1 MPYGYDINSNDPTVK
16 RAMTLAFRTEP
27 LGNTFYVPPP
37 SPSPLPAWTVDVEIV
52 LLTAA
57 ITADDTVASVQVLD
71 ALQAAARTAQP
82 TAIVALESTSR
93 RRLYGQAAGSANG
106 RRLATIVLNCG
117 TSCNDAACATDPTTL
132 LTYRVVVFVET
143 LAAVQ
148 MAALVLAME
157 NAMPDLK
164 AATGGDFLCSVGR
177 DDAEFTP
184 ESSPPPPALPPPA
197 APPPTSPPPCLPYT
211 LMTTL
216 IDTVRCDPTTDIT
229 EEQACKDVA
238 DWLNASAANRDS
250 MGYTGSNVFWGVAEI
265 GSIEISYLQY
275 GCQTLD
281 AGTDLWVYFARDP
294 NALYHTSPY
303 VPAMYYAI
311 CKNLACTPPSAPPQP
326 PALPPSPSPPEVP
339 PPPPPSPSPPPP
351 SPPPPLPSTP
361 PPPPS
366 PSPPPPSPLPPIC
379 AGAQFQ
385 MTEPSTTSG
394 ACTPTYLGVPSN
406 HCQAWSVAVGGNWG
420 GSSNLGSGYPSAC
433 FYWTFDDKYYH
444 NLFGTSNNGG
454 APSVYARYVCGCMSG
469 GFFLPPPPPPPP
481 GCTYTGGPQRIP
493 GTITAKGDCASN
505 NMQAA
510 TAAECSA
517 VAEANSAWK
526 NNVGTS
532 GYSLGHY
539 PTGCWWVASL
549 GIHFNTHATGSTGN
563 NNKAWA
569 VCKCDSSGRRLEESP
584 TFSQEF
590 STMPHKP

>member
-1 MPYGYDINSNDPTVK
+1 
-16 RAMTLAFRTEP
+16 
-27 LGNTFYVPPP
+27 
-37 SPSPLPAWTVDVEIV
+37 
-52 LLTAA
+52 
-57 ITADDTVASVQVLD
+57 
-71 ALQAAARTAQP
+71 
-82 TAIVALESTSR
+82 
-93 RRLYGQAAGSANG
+93 
-106 RRLATIVLNCG
+106 
-117 TSCNDAACATDPTTL
+117 
-132 LTYRVVVFVET
+132 
-143 LAAVQ
+143 
-148 MAALVLAME
+148 
-157 NAMPDLK
+157 
-164 AATGGDFLCSVGR
+164 
-177 DDAEFTP
+177 
-184 ESSPPPPALPPPA
+184 
-197 APPPTSPPPCLPYT
+197 
-211 LMTTL
+211 
-216 IDTVRCDPTTDIT
+216 
-229 EEQACKDVA
+229 
-238 DWLNASAANRDS
+238 
-250 MGYTGSNVFWGVAEI
+250 
-265 GSIEISYLQY
+265 
-275 GCQTLD
+275 
-281 AGTDLWVYFARDP
+281 
-294 NALYHTSPY
+294 
-303 VPAMYYAI
+303 
-311 CKNLACTPPSAPPQP
+311 
-326 PALPPSPSPPEVP
+326 
-339 PPPPPSPSPPPP
+339 
-351 SPPPPLPSTP
+351 
-361 PPPPS
+361 
-366 PSPPPPSPLPPIC
+366 
-379 AGAQFQ
+379 